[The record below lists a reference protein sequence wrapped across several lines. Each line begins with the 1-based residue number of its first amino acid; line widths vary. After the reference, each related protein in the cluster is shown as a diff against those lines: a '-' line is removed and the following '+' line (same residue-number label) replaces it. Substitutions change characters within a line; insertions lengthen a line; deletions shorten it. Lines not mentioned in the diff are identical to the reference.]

1 VHVHLSAIFA
11 LATFAQVL
19 MMGTLW
25 RLIAGHLIAKSS
37 DGSTANKIGRAM
49 SFQY

>member
-1 VHVHLSAIFA
+1 
-11 LATFAQVL
+11 

-25 RLIAGHLIAKSS
+25 RLLAAHLVAKSS
-37 DGSTANKIGRAM
+37 DGSTANKFGRAM